1 MSRALGIPI
10 LDLTRLALEL
20 PDAFDSLWWHALHP
34 AGVADWQQDGET
46 MQQARDR
53 MKAERAEAKKRLG

>member
-1 MSRALGIPI
+1 M
-10 LDLTRLALEL
+10 EL

-53 MKAERAEAKKRLG
+53 MKSERAEAKKRLG